1 MSRFKIKKCPR
12 GGGRQRRQI
21 AFRKSEP
28 ATFQVT
34 TFRCADF
41 PFEKQELGS
50 SGERSAEESFTR
62 CDPLKL
68 GGFRYACEQGTNESV
83 RLAVPATRLV
93 GIDPDRFLF
102 FGGDLAQLNE
112 QGGAVTTGRS
122 MRRAVR
128 AAQLPA
134 SRRLGCVFR
143 KGTAQHQDLF
153 SAGVGVLRKHRIRGI
168 PDKAGC
174 AGLLA
179 ANAIKHD
186 ALHTGLRGGHPAV
199 VIRSNDGSL

>member
-28 ATFQVT
+28 ASFRVT

-102 FGGDLAQLNE
+102 FGGELAQLNE
-112 QGGAVTTGRS
+112 KGGAVTTVRS

-128 AAQLPA
+128 AAQIPA
-134 SRRLGCVFR
+134 SRIIGSVFR
-143 KGTAQHQDLF
+143 KGTA
-153 SAGVGVLRKHRIRGI
+153 STRISSPPGWVCSGNTESGAYLTRLVARACSR
-168 PDKAGC
+168 PMRSSMTRSTPGC
-174 AGLLA
+174 G
-179 ANAIKHD
+179 
-186 ALHTGLRGGHPAV
+186 
-199 VIRSNDGSL
+199 DGTQR